1 MPDAETSRHA
11 NEQAD
16 AQLGHDRTVF
26 QILEA
31 LYHKIVIVLP
41 ARYFF
46 RIIVAMFPVRRVRGM
61 ETGDERRR
69 LEKQGTMGVYIFR
82 MNFIQRGRESRK

>member
-1 MPDAETSRHA
+1 MPYAETSGHA

-46 RIIVAMFPVRRVRGM
+46 RIIVAMFPVR
-61 ETGDERRR
+61 
-69 LEKQGTMGVYIFR
+69 
-82 MNFIQRGRESRK
+82 